1 MQSINLKASLNPDND
16 PAPSRLT
23 YRLQRLWLTR
33 SFRVVVKIVIPL
45 SFFLIIF
52 TIILSNEK
60 IPYHLKTYF
69 VKIADTLADRPEL
82 SVKLISIQNVSK
94 SLKKTIR
101 DTIPINL
108 PISGLD
114 LDLKNIRETIES
126 LEAVKSVDVRVI
138 AGGILKVNVVERL
151 PKFVWRNSDG
161 LFLIDEEGT
170 IVRKI
175 QNRVERSD
183 LIFLTGV
190 GASIRVS
197 EVIKLLD
204 LMKHIEGRIVAFSRI
219 SEDRWNIILDQSQV
233 ILLPSESP
241 DLAVRKFLILNE
253 AQDILNRDISHID
266 LRNQK
271 RLTVTYGRNKK

>member
-33 SFRVVVKIVIPL
+33 SFRVIVKIFIPL

-52 TIILSNEK
+52 TPILSNEK
-60 IPYHLKTYF
+60 IPFYFKTYF
-69 VKIADTLADRPEL
+69 VKTLDSLADRPEL

-94 SLKKTIR
+94 SLEKTIR

-108 PISGLD
+108 PVSGLD
-114 LDLKNIRETIES
+114 LDLKNIRETIEI
-126 LEAVKSVDVRVI
+126 LEAVKSVDVRII
-138 AGGILKVNVVERL
+138 AGGILKVDVVERL

-190 GASIRVS
+190 GASTRVN
-197 EVIKLLD
+197 EVIRLLD

-219 SEDRWNIILDQSQV
+219 SEDRWNIILDQNQM

-241 DLAVRKFLILNE
+241 ELAVRKFLILNE
-253 AQDILNRDISHID
+253 AQDILNRDISRID

-271 RLTVTYGRNKK
+271 RLTVTYRRNKK

>member
-1 MQSINLKASLNPDND
+1 MQSINLKVSLNPDND

-23 YRLQRLWLTR
+23 YRLQRLWLRR
-33 SFRVVVKIVIPL
+33 SFRVIVKIVIPL

-52 TIILSNEK
+52 TLILSNEK

-69 VKIADTLADRPEL
+69 VKTADTLADRPEL
-82 SVKLISIQNVSK
+82 SVKLVSIQNVSK
-94 SLKKTIR
+94 RLEKTIR

-108 PISGLD
+108 PVSGLD

-126 LEAVKSVDVRVI
+126 LEAVKSVDVRII
-138 AGGILKVNVVERL
+138 AGGILKVDVIERL
-151 PKFVWRNSDG
+151 PKFVWRNTDG

-190 GASIRVS
+190 GASTRVN
-197 EVIKLLD
+197 EVIRLLD

-219 SEDRWNIILDQSQV
+219 SEDRWNIILDQNQL

-241 DLAVRKFLILNE
+241 ELAVRKFLTLNE
-253 AQDILNRDISHID
+253 TQDILNRDISRID

-271 RLTVTYGRNKK
+271 RLTVPYRNIKS

>member
-33 SFRVVVKIVIPL
+33 SFRVIVKIGIPL

-52 TIILSNEK
+52 TLILSDQK
-60 IPYHLKTYF
+60 IPYQLKTYF
-69 VKIADTLADRPEL
+69 LRTADTLADRPEL

-108 PISGLD
+108 PVSGLD
-114 LDLKNIRETIES
+114 LNLKNIRESIEG
-126 LEAVKSVDVRVI
+126 LEAVKSVDVRVV
-138 AGGILKVNVVERL
+138 AGGILKVDVVERL
-151 PKFVWRNSDG
+151 PKFVWRNFDG
-161 LFLIDEEGT
+161 LFLIDDEGA

-190 GASIRVS
+190 GASIRVR

-219 SEDRWNIILDQSQV
+219 SEDRWNIILDQSQM

-241 DLAVRKFLILNE
+241 ELAVRKFLILNE
-253 AQDILNRDISHID
+253 AQDILNRDISRID